1 MAGVDDGCS
10 CCNGGGDG
18 GGSGVSETLNDLI
31 QMSYDTGLFN

>member
-10 CCNGGGDG
+10 CCNGGG
-18 GGSGVSETLNDLI
+18 GGSGVSETPNDLI